1 MKSVLKNVKL
11 LSIVGGAFLLTM
23 AGCDVTSDADEPLPP
38 VSYVSLYQ
46 ASPNSPDLKIVLD
59 QKTIANSFEYT
70 DHTGYLRFFT
80 GDRKLEFGPASADN
94 IVLDTTMKFEEN
106 RAYSIFVV
114 DTYQKADILVLD
126 DNTDVPAE
134 GKAKLRFLNL
144 SPDAPEI
151 ELAEANVEKALFE
164 DQAFKETSE
173 FIEVDAKSYDLVVK
187 AADGDKVLLSL
198 PNTVLL
204 KGWSY
209 TVIVRGFKE
218 VPGGST
224 SVLSAELI
232 VD

>member
-1 MKSVLKNVKL
+1 MNGFLKNVKL
-11 LSIVGGAFLLTM
+11 LSIVGGTLLTV
-23 AGCDVTSDADEPLPP
+23 AGCSLNSDADQPLPP

-94 IVLDTTMKFEEN
+94 VVLDTTMKFEEN
-106 RAYSIFVV
+106 KAYSIFVV
-114 DTYQKADILVLD
+114 DTYQKADMLVLN
-126 DNTDVPAE
+126 DNTDAPAE
-134 GKAKLRFLNL
+134 GKSKIRFLNL
-144 SPDAPEI
+144 SPDAPEVS
-151 ELAEANVEKALFE
+151 LVEKDSQASLFE
-164 DQAFKETSE
+164 GQGFKETSD
-173 FIEVDAKSYDLVVK
+173 FIEVDAGSHNFVVK
-187 AADGDKVLLSL
+187 TASGGEVLLSL
-198 PNTVLL
+198 PNAVLL

-209 TVIVRGFKE
+209 TVLVRGFKE
-218 VPGGST
+218 VPSGST